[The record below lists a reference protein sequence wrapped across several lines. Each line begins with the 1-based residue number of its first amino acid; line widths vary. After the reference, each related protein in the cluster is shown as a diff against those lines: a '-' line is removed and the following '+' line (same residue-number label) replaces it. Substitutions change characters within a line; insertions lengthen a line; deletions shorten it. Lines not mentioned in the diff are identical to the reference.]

1 MQFQYLSILRYG
13 TKKEARC
20 KAMQQEM
27 DELRQATSKNA
38 VAADALQKEKAVL
51 EKENLELRENV
62 QIWENRRPE
71 LIRFM
76 RALPLLAQ

>member
-1 MQFQYLSILRYG
+1 MQFQYLSLLRYG

-20 KAMQQEM
+20 KAMRQEM
-27 DELRQATSKNA
+27 DKLQQAASGYATTL
-38 VAADALQKEKAVL
+38 DTLQKEKAAL

-76 RALPLLAQ
+76 RALPLLVQ